1 MLSSFAPLPVPWLS
15 RALPFLRVC
24 AQGGGVEGAPWRGW
38 RRAHKGRRRADPGGV
53 AGPARPEATPE
64 ASLPGPEPSAGAA
77 AAEGGEKGA
86 CAWGGG
92 CAADSRGARG
102 KRPRENWRGIQA
114 EAEGLGGWNEEWEAG
129 GCPEAG
135 ELMRSRSEGEAAAR
149 GRVLTPRRTPLEK
162 GPGLRRRRLGAA
174 AFGQPALA
182 ASGGREARSGR

>member
-1 MLSSFAPLPVPWLS
+1 M
-15 RALPFLRVC
+15 
-24 AQGGGVEGAPWRGW
+24 
-38 RRAHKGRRRADPGGV
+38 

-64 ASLPGPEPSAGAA
+64 ASLPGPEPSAGPA
-77 AAEGGEKGA
+77 AAEGGKEGA

-102 KRPRENWRGIQA
+102 KRPREHWRGIQA

-149 GRVLTPRRTPLEK
+149 GRGLTPRRTPLGK

-174 AFGQPALA
+174 AFGQQELA
-182 ASGGREARSGR
+182 ASGGREARAGR